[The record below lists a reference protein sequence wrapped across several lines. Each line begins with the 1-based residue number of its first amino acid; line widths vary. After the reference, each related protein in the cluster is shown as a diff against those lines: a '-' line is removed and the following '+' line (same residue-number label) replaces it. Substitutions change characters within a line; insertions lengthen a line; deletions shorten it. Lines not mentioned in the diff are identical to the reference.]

1 MATPLTGWR
10 DARAVRLAVA
20 GGVETEELDFGLGP
34 RMGIE
39 LGAVM
44 FGLWMP
50 VFTAASAMIS
60 YAAYLSLHAETGTL
74 ESLIAEGHRLDTEV
88 LHEAAWLFTAQDEA
102 ATRGGSAA
110 SHGWS
115 SPPERHYS
123 NDHKMYLV
131 QNATFRVESSNGNL
145 SLTSA
150 FVRVTYR
157 FVTFTD
163 AEMGFLLARRR

>member
-1 MATPLTGWR
+1 MARALTGWR

-20 GGVETEELDFGLGP
+20 GGVETEELDFNMGP
-34 RMGIE
+34 GMGVE
-39 LGAVM
+39 LGTIT
-44 FGLWMP
+44 FGLWLP
-50 VFTAASAMIS
+50 VFTFSSTMVS

-74 ESLIAEGHRLDTEV
+74 EGLTAEGHRLDTEV
-88 LHEAAWLFTAQDEA
+88 LHEAAWLMAAQDEA
-102 ATRGGSAA
+102 ATRGGSAL

-115 SPPERHYS
+115 SPPEKPYNPERQL
-123 NDHKMYLV
+123 YLV

-150 FVRVTYR
+150 FVRITYR
-157 FVTFTD
+157 YVSFTD